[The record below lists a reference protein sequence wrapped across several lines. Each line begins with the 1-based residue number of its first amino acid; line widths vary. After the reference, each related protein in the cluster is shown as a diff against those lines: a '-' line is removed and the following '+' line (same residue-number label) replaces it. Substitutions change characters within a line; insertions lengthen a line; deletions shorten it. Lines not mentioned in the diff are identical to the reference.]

1 MVVFRCTQRVV
12 RRFRLNTTD
21 EGAVSSGMLGD
32 WYANLLNFGPR
43 RYVLCQSE
51 RSLLPVILPARNA
64 LFPAGFGEALARV
77 LLALG
82 VPTEVV
88 DREVAAAS
96 DVGFTKTH
104 NRRVLGSMNDFAYCA
119 QIYMSDARSADPTLE
134 VCLKLAETPS
144 KLIGYEAPA
153 EVAISL
159 LRSSGLN

>member
-1 MVVFRCTQRVV
+1 
-12 RRFRLNTTD
+12 
-21 EGAVSSGMLGD
+21 MLGD